1 MMAKV
6 RRRRTWGVSSDMA
19 CGTLHAPPSGKP
31 VIIGVGL
38 AHCPGAQ
45 LPDVTVHVA
54 MSNEALL
61 A

>member
-1 MMAKV
+1 
-6 RRRRTWGVSSDMA
+6 MA

-31 VIIGVGL
+31 AIIGVGL
-38 AHCPGAQ
+38 AHCPGAR